1 MSEQILA
8 GKTCLVT
15 GGAGGLGKAIA
26 THFLDAGANVVICDI
41 HEERLQQTS
50 AELSSKGPL
59 RAIKSDITKP
69 EDVKRLFDELIR
81 EFSKIDVL
89 VNNAGIMDHFAPVGD
104 MDLEQWDRVIA
115 LNLTAPMILS
125 KMAVQNML
133 EQSTPDGRIINIVS
147 VAGRAGWA
155 AGAAYTASK
164 HGLVGLTKNTAA
176 FYGNKGIR
184 CNALMM
190 GAMNTNIADVFKT
203 GMHME
208 GYQKMNAVYEAVQAP
223 ACDLDEVAGFCTNL
237 TYGKGSSVINGACI
251 ALDNGWTAVV
261 G

>member
-1 MSEQILA
+1 MSEQLLA

-26 THFLDAGANVVICDI
+26 THFLHAGANVVICDI
-41 HEERLQQTS
+41 HEERLQET
-50 AELSSKGPL
+50 AKELSSKGPF
-59 RAIKSDITKP
+59 RAIKSDITKA
-69 EDVKRLFDELIR
+69 EERKNLFDSLIK
-81 EFSKIDVL
+81 EFGKIDVL
-89 VNNAGIMDHFAPVGD
+89 VNNAGIMDQFDPVGD
-104 MDLEQWDRVIA
+104 VSLEQWDRVIA
-115 LNLTAPMILS
+115 LNLTAPMVLS
-125 KMAVQNML
+125 QMAVQNML
-133 EQSTPDGRIINIVS
+133 EQAEPNGRIINIVS
-147 VAGRAGWA
+147 VAGQAGWA

-176 FYGNKGIR
+176 FYGNKGVR

-190 GAMNTNIADVFKT
+190 GAMQTNIADVFKT
-203 GMHME
+203 GMNME
-208 GYQKMNAVYEAVQAP
+208 GYQRMNAVYEAVQAP